1 MAPPLPGDKKAGF
14 TGLVV
19 GAIVIFCLMYSIVLL
34 TNRHYAGKASEPAAA
49 ATTP

>member
-34 TNRHYAGKASEPAAA
+34 TNRHYAGRASGPAAA

>member
-19 GAIVIFCLMYSIVLL
+19 GVIVIFCIMFSIVLL
-34 TNRHYAGKASEPAAA
+34 TNRHYAGKAEPAAA
-49 ATTP
+49 ATP

>member
-1 MAPPLPGDKKAGF
+1 MAAPLPGDKKAGF

-19 GAIVIFCLMYSIVLL
+19 GAIVLLCVIYSIIML
-34 TNRHYAGKASEPAAA
+34 TNRHYEGKAAEPAAA

>member
-14 TGLVV
+14 TGLIV
-19 GAIVIFCLMYSIVLL
+19 GAIVIFCIMFSIVLL
-34 TNRHYAGKASEPAAA
+34 TNRHYEGKEPAAA